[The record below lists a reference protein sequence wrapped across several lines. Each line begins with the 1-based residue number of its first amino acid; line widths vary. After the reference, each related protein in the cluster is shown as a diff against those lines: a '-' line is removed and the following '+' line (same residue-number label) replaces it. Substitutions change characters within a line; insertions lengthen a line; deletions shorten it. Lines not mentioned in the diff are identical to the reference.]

1 MSAVHA
7 ADRIDR
13 LSSSASRLFAQP
25 PWSDLRTTPF
35 TDIQVSGVVG
45 AGRRCIAFAAAYG
58 GRQVVL
64 KVYRPQAVAKH
75 ARRLGC
81 SLARYEYERNVA
93 LRGVAKL
100 APHIPDPIAC
110 FSSSRCELFIQ
121 ERVLGQPLDAFLR
134 TCSATARAF
143 VLGEIRLIVERAHE
157 AGIFDLDLHPRNVL
171 VRRSARGTVQP
182 VLFDFNK
189 TPYHVQPPNPLA
201 TLLLKLGCITPASR
215 DLRYLR
221 RLSQLEEAPG

>member
-7 ADRIDR
+7 ADRINQLSNSAGR
-13 LSSSASRLFAQP
+13 LRAQP
-25 PWSDLRTTPF
+25 PSCDLRTTPF
-35 TDIQVSGVVG
+35 TDIHVSGVVG

-58 GRQVVL
+58 SRQVVL
-64 KVYRPQAVAKH
+64 KIYHQQAVAKH
-75 ARRLGC
+75 VRREGY

-93 LRGVAKL
+93 LRDVAEL
-100 APHIPDPIAC
+100 TPHIADPIAC
-110 FSSSRCELFIQ
+110 FSSPCCELFIQ
-121 ERVLGQPLDAFLR
+121 ERVLGEPLDVFLR

-143 VLGEIRLIVERAHE
+143 ALGELRLIVERAHE

-171 VRRSARGTVQP
+171 VRRGARGLVQP

-189 TPYHVQPPNPLA
+189 MPYHVQPPNPLA
-201 TLLLKLGCITPASR
+201 ALLLKLRCITPASR

-221 RLSQLEEAPG
+221 HLSRLEDALG